1 MVCTVPG
8 DASVTG
14 EREAV
19 NHGASVF
26 FVRERFESFE
36 QLQGRIQLYEQQH
49 FVKLYKRDCKTIQA
63 AQRRVN
69 RVMNKHIKYYT
80 VTFCFIHG
88 GKKFK
93 ARGEEKRSSS

>member
-1 MVCTVPG
+1 MVQV
-8 DASVTG
+8 S
-14 EREAV
+14 
-19 NHGASVF
+19 S
-26 FVRERFESFE
+26 SS
-36 QLQGRIQLYEQQH
+36 GRGLSHLNSYKAEYNCMSSSI